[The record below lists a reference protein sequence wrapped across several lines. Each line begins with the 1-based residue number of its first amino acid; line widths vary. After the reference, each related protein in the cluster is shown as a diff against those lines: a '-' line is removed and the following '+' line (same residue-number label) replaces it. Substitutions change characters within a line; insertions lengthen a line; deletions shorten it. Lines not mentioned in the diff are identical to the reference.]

1 MDKDIADRLY
11 QLELEN
17 RNMVRLVNTLEDWSG
32 QQTGTNA
39 IQTSTS
45 LDSLGSAFEL
55 ELNNDSPANLFVFNN
70 IVGQMTKS
78 ASLTGTY
85 PCSFNFKTTTT

>member
-1 MDKDIADRLY
+1 
-11 QLELEN
+11 
-17 RNMVRLVNTLEDWSG
+17 MVRLVNTYSDWSG

-45 LDSLGSAFEL
+45 MVSMGSGFEL
-55 ELNNDSPANLFVFNN
+55 EINNDSPANLFVFNN

-85 PCSFNFKTTTT
+85 PRSFNF